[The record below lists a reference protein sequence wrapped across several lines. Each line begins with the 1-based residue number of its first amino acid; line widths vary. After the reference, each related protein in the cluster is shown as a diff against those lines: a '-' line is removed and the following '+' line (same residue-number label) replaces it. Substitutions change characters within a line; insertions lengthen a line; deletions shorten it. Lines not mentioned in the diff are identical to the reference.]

1 MTQSMETAI
10 SRLRELPET
19 DQAFLAEQINDYLT
33 KLENVREMVR
43 EGLESGTATPLDMN
57 AIIEQGQQRL
67 ADLRKNAS

>member
-1 MTQSMETAI
+1 METAI